1 MLSLLGCYYISDDEL
16 AAAIQEH
23 NVAAGPVSVASVEPA
38 WGLTTGGE
46 ELVIRGKG
54 FSEDVE
60 VSFGGAVAEVT
71 RASTDTLYVTA
82 PAHEGEGEVDVAV
95 SRGDIVGHL
104 DGGYTYW
111 ADGEGLIGLVGSIWY
126 FQKRGGYWSASEQD
140 EANVQFRAISPVEEF
155 DYSKSWAASLDTCE
169 ANPVSPYTVA
179 PYDLGA
185 LTDNAG
191 AVLTSGAETIH
202 AAWDKSYSG
211 WSNLDVPVDQFYT
224 TQTWVLQPIE
234 VPNGP
239 TFETNRA
246 LVSPASWE
254 VTSPRIDGASMATAS
269 LDGLKLSWTNPGG
282 TTVLLQLGLIASGGT
297 GFESEVFCA
306 LNDDGSFTLPPS
318 ATAGWPANREVHILV
333 GRYVH
338 PAGTIPFSGATADG
352 LFVDWRYGA
361 FRSE

>member
-82 PAHEGEGEVDVAV
+82 PAHEGEGEVDLAV

-140 EANVQFRAISPVEEF
+140 EANVQLRAISPVAEF

-169 ANPVSPYTVA
+169 ANPVFVA
-179 PYDLGA
+179 ITANNEDVARFNQIRFCSAKVYFNRLP
-185 LTDNAG
+185 NA
-191 AVLTSGAETIH
+191 AV
-202 AAWDKSYSG
+202 
-211 WSNLDVPVDQFYT
+211 NC
-224 TQTWVLQPIE
+224 
-234 VPNGP
+234 
-239 TFETNRA
+239 RA
-246 LVSPASWE
+246 FHCRQRK
-254 VTSPRIDGASMATAS
+254 T
-269 LDGLKLSWTNPGG
+269 LK
-282 TTVLLQLGLIASGGT
+282 I
-297 GFESEVFCA
+297 
-306 LNDDGSFTLPPS
+306 
-318 ATAGWPANREVHILV
+318 
-333 GRYVH
+333 
-338 PAGTIPFSGATADG
+338 
-352 LFVDWRYGA
+352 
-361 FRSE
+361 